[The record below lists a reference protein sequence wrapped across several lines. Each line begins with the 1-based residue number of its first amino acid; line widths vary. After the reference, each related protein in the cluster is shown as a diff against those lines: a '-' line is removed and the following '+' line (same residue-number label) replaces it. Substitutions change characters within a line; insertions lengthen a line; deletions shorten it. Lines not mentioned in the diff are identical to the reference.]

1 MHLQK
6 LMNIIVAEGKS
17 EPFTC
22 IKDLVENGLS
32 VNRFAEGGQRPS
44 RQEITLFLAAWCK
57 RMGFTT
63 EVYRDW
69 LIDYA
74 VDVLS
79 GISSSSL
86 SQIRHNTK
94 SIIKY
99 LQRSDVAFSCNCQNN
114 IFKAICSLDCPIYG
128 EMEKIYLR
136 NLDVEQKRIGELQQI
151 KEEYDPDPGSLP
163 VTKRYKKQFE
173 EAVALIKQYLKEGHT
188 KKEIAVFLN
197 EKGYKTS
204 TGYDWNPGTVSRIAV
219 MKGLTGK
226 RKKQGER
233 EAVPAQLVL
242 F

>member
-32 VNRFAEGGQRPS
+32 LDRFADGDHRPS
-44 RQEITLFLAAWCK
+44 RHEITLFLAAWCK
-57 RMGFTT
+57 RMGFTP

-69 LIDYA
+69 LIDYG

-79 GISSSSL
+79 GISSSSP
-86 SQIRHNTK
+86 SQIRHSTK
-94 SIIKY
+94 STIKY
-99 LQRSDVAFSCNCQNN
+99 LHRSDVAFSCNCQNN
-114 IFKAICSLDCPIYG
+114 VFKAICSSDCPIYW
-128 EMEKIYLR
+128 EMEEIYLR
-136 NLDVEQKRIGELQQI
+136 NLEVEQKRIEELQQI
-151 KEEYDPDPGSLP
+151 KEEYDPNPEFLP
-163 VTKRYKKQFE
+163 ITKRYKKQFE

-188 KKEIAVFLN
+188 KKEISVFLN

-204 TGYDWNPGTVSRIAV
+204 TGYDWNPNTVSRLAV
-219 MKGLTGK
+219 MKGLTAK
-226 RKKQGER
+226 RKKRGER